1 MPSADWYFKD
11 AVKARNDL
19 VRKQQREI
27 RKRYNE
33 WAKEAREEAKILS
46 RTPGMHDEAKKATEL
61 YYQLKE
67 ASKRITSEI
76 NKEITRNVK
85 DMGEVTVRTNKRWL
99 KSIGLEDSK
108 MNKYFSRSK
117 DVAIRSIL
125 TGNLYENKQPLSK
138 RVWQISEQNNKDIY
152 AIVSKGIATN
162 SSIEDIA
169 KQLEKYLVPTKNLG
183 WKSATFKN
191 QSGREV
197 NVIIHNSQVDW
208 RAQRLART
216 MVQHAYEQTLVAL
229 TKDNPFVLGYIW
241 HADGGHPCEVCE
253 ERDGRFFTADNLPL
267 DHPNGMC
274 DFEVFVD
281 EEKAMNNLDL
291 FYESPIY
298 YPDIKRYGE

>member
-11 AVKARNDL
+11 GVEARDKL

-27 RKRYNE
+27 RKKYNE
-33 WAKEAREEAKILS
+33 WAKDVREEAKILS
-46 RTPGMHDEAKKATEL
+46 RTPGKQDDAKKATEL

-76 NKEITRNVK
+76 NKEITKNINDISDVN
-85 DMGEVTVRTNKRWL
+85 VRTNKRWL
-99 KSIGLEDSK
+99 KSLGLEDEK

-117 DVAIRSIL
+117 DVAIRNII
-125 TGNLYENKQPLSK
+125 TGNLYENKQPLSR
-138 RVWQISEQNNKDIY
+138 RVWQVTEQNNKDIY

-162 SSIEDIA
+162 SSIDDIA
-169 KQLEKYLVPTKNLG
+169 KQLEKYLLPNKNLG
-183 WKSATFKN
+183 WNSTTVIN

-197 NVIIHNSQVDW
+197 NIVVHNNQVDW

-216 MVQHAYEQTLVAL
+216 MVQHAYQQTLVAL
-229 TKDNPFVLGYIW
+229 TRDNPFVLGYIW
-241 HADGGHPCEVCE
+241 HANGGHPCEVCE
-253 ERDGRFFTADNLPL
+253 ERDGMFFTADNLPL

-274 DFEVFVD
+274 DFEVFID
-281 EEKAMNNLDL
+281 EQKAMNNLDL

-298 YPDIKRYGE
+298 YPDIRRYGE